1 MDPTHLALVGLVV
14 VSIVIAVVGFRVM
27 FRRSE
32 LDEAIDAATSLAL
45 RDLREWLER
54 NRGDRGK

>member
-1 MDPTHLALVGLVV
+1 MDPTHVVLGGLLVV
-14 VSIVIAVVGFRVM
+14 SVVISVVGFRVM

-32 LDEAIDAATSLAL
+32 LDEAIDAATFLAH

-54 NRGDRGK
+54 TRVERSK